1 MIFFIL
7 SNLVNIILSPR
18 TSLHRSMC
26 RIFRRYIRIDWHD
39 SHSGTSLHRN
49 LCRLSMNMD
58 RLTDLIPIQRQTYTE
73 TMCRLCRKKDRLH
86 QWYNMRPDRGWNWV
100 EYEGWVSH
108 YPCEC
113 ATTALYYHY
122 YYRGGGAEMIPIQ
135 KQAYT
140 ETCLYIERE
149 KLTQAWYWTSLLCY
163 SLLESMRKLL
173 LPSCSTLLSVRPS
186 IRSIGSSCSSTHI
199 SQGNLGSNWLLYQIN
214 SFNYYIFK
222 SAMLFSGSDCLL
234 SGP

>member
-1 MIFFIL
+1 MI
-7 SNLVNIILSPR
+7 
-18 TSLHRSMC
+18 H
-26 RIFRRYIRIDWHD
+26 
-39 SHSGTSLHRN
+39 
-49 LCRLSMNMD
+49 
-58 RLTDLIPIQRQTYTE
+58 IQEQAYTE
-73 TMCRLCRKKDRLH
+73 TCVGYPWIWIDWLTWFLFRDKLTQKPCVDYAERKIDCTSDTICGRTGVETEL
-86 QWYNMRPDRGWNWV
+86 NMRAGSLTIR
-100 EYEGWVSH
+100 VSVLPLH
-108 YPCEC
+108 Y
-113 ATTALYYHY
+113 TTTTTI
-122 YYRGGGAEMIPIQ
+122 GGYGAEMIPIQ

-214 SFNYYIFK
+214 SYNYYIFK
-222 SAMLFSGSDCLL
+222 SAMLFLGSDCLL